1 MQVPE
6 STVVVRPG
14 DCFDRWHQVTC
25 REFSLTECGRV
36 ADGEFQ
42 ASISI
47 RNFGSLT
54 INDIWSSTPGTDRIR
69 VIRSAADVRKDP
81 RDYFMFWLTVGGEVV
96 FAQNGGEAHMRRG
109 DLVLHDQS
117 QPFTIEFAE
126 RSHSIMVS
134 IPRPLLTSRL
144 PDAHRLTAQRI
155 SYQSKVGALAGS
167 FIRQLARLRVQ
178 AAEDT
183 AVRLGASALDVFAT
197 TIQAEL
203 RGEGSRH
210 GRERLLKIKKHILAN
225 LHDTRLDLD
234 RIAAAHNMAPR
245 TLNRLFASEGTTPIR
260 WLWQQRL
267 AGSYKAL
274 AEGRFSHVT
283 EAALSFGFSDVSH
296 FSRAFKAAFGRSPHN
311 VKG

>member
-1 MQVPE
+1 MQVPG
-6 STVVVRPG
+6 STVVVRPS

-25 REFSLTECGRV
+25 REFSLTECRRV
-36 ADGEFQ
+36 ADDEFQ

-54 INDIWSSTPGTDRIR
+54 INDIWSSTPGSDRIR
-69 VIRSAADVRKDP
+69 VSRSAGDVRKDP
-81 RDYFMFWLTVGGEVV
+81 RDHFMFWLMVGGEVV
-96 FAQNGGEAHMRRG
+96 FAQNGRAAHMRRG

-126 RSHSIMVS
+126 RSHAIMVT

-155 SYQSKVGALAGS
+155 SYQSRMGGLAGS
-167 FIRQLARLRVQ
+167 FIRQLVRLGIH
-178 AAEDT
+178 AEDT
-183 AVRLGASALDVFAT
+183 VTRLGTSALDVLAT
-197 TIQAEL
+197 TIQTEL
-203 RGEGSRH
+203 AGEGARH
-210 GRERLLKIKKHILAN
+210 GRERLAKIKTYILAN
-225 LHDTRLDLD
+225 LDDTSLDLD
-234 RIAAAHNMAPR
+234 RIAAAHHLAPR

-274 AEGRFSHVT
+274 AEGRFSQVT

-296 FSRAFKAAFGRSPHN
+296 FSRAFKAAFGRSPHD
-311 VKG
+311 VKS